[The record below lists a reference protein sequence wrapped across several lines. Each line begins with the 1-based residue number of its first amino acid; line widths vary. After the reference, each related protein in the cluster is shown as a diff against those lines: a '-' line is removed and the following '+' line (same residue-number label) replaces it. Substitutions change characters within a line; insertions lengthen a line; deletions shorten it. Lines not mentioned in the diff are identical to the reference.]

1 MPKKPDGQSG
11 VCFKAGWASILG
23 PGPEGAMLFSKFI
36 LSVLTFLLSPPYHQ
50 VSLLLVQQDSLSGL
64 LTPTPGGYCVF
75 QGRVDSETCWISG
88 WSYRSC

>member
-1 MPKKPDGQSG
+1 MDSQ
-11 VCFKAGWASILG
+11 VCASRLGGLPSWALAQK
-23 PGPEGAMLFSKFI
+23 GAMLFSKFI